1 MEKNIS
7 KSNNSLFSGIVA
19 IVIGIILVIWPH
31 NILQWALRLIGIVSI
46 VIGVVQFLGFLVR
59 TRGVENRWKYL
70 PLSAPI
76 AAVWGILLLLSP
88 DLWTSLFMIMFGI
101 LLIFLGLTQLISM
114 VKVRKGGIAV
124 NWLYFVFPILLIIA
138 GFVTFAQP
146 IYTATWFM
154 IFIGGWIL
162 AYGIVEVF
170 SYFSLRGPIQQL
182 QESEKQDGKKIE
194 Q

>member
-88 DLWTSLFMIMFGI
+88 DLWTNLFMILFGI

>member
-1 MEKNIS
+1 MDQP
-7 KSNNSLFSGIVA
+7 V
-19 IVIGIILVIWPH
+19 H
-31 NILQWALRLIGIVSI
+31 DH
-46 VIGVVQFLGFLVR
+46 VR
-59 TRGVENRWKYL
+59 D
-70 PLSAPI
+70 PA
-76 AAVWGILLLLSP
+76 
-88 DLWTSLFMIMFGI
+88 D
-101 LLIFLGLTQLISM
+101 FLGLTQLISM

-154 IFIGGWIL
+154 IFIGGWTL

>member
-88 DLWTSLFMIMFGI
+88 DLWTSLFMILFGI

-182 QESEKQDGKKIE
+182 QEHEKQDEKKIE

>member
-59 TRGVENRWKYL
+59 TRSAENRWKYL

-88 DLWTSLFMIMFGI
+88 DLWTSLFMILFGI

>member
-1 MEKNIS
+1 MEKSIS

-88 DLWTSLFMIMFGI
+88 DLWTSLFMILFGI

-124 NWLYFVFPILLIIA
+124 NWPYFVFPILLIIA

-182 QESEKQDGKKIE
+182 QKSEKQDGKKIE

>member
-114 VKVRKGGIAV
+114 VKVRKAGIAV

>member
-88 DLWTSLFMIMFGI
+88 DLWTSLFMILFGI

-170 SYFSLRGPIQQL
+170 SYFSLRGPIHQL

>member
-19 IVIGIILVIWPH
+19 VVIGIILVIWPH

>member
-124 NWLYFVFPILLIIA
+124 NWPYFVFPILLIIA

-162 AYGIVEVF
+162 AYGIVGVV

>member
-124 NWLYFVFPILLIIA
+124 NWPYFVFPILLIIA

>member
-88 DLWTSLFMIMFGI
+88 DLWTSLFMILFGI

>member
-154 IFIGGWIL
+154 IFICRQNP
-162 AYGIVEVF
+162 AYDIVEVF

>member
-182 QESEKQDGKKIE
+182 QEHEKQDGKKIE

>member
-19 IVIGIILVIWPH
+19 IVIGIILVSWPH

-101 LLIFLGLTQLISM
+101 LLIFLGLTHLIAM

-124 NWLYFVFPILLIIA
+124 NWLFFVFPILLIIA

-154 IFIGGWIL
+154 IFIGGWRL
-162 AYGIVEVF
+162 A
-170 SYFSLRGPIQQL
+170 
-182 QESEKQDGKKIE
+182 
-194 Q
+194 

>member
-170 SYFSLRGPIQQL
+170 SYFSLSGPIQQL

>member
-182 QESEKQDGKKIE
+182 QEHEKQDEKKIE